1 MKFPIVFLASFS
13 LVFMLCSCSS
23 FEVTKDLSQAL
34 GDVERG
40 IVYHDRAYMEKRP
53 MKVPDGMNV
62 GKLGELRFNFGFE
75 RGNKAKPGEE
85 TLNANYLTDN
95 EWNAFKREFENA
107 VAGTKRFPIAQ
118 IHYGLADN
126 ELRKKTRN
134 GLSNTK
140 ELDVSALK
148 EATAIIHIIP
158 MLSQSESL
166 VKKQKTVVNTL
177 KLVCNPLSAEN
188 NSPLDDFQPFSA
200 EIRGTLYQK
209 TDRMG
214 NVVGG
219 FRLYT
224 TEEWEDYHIKLCR
237 ASIVQFFNKMYSMFP
252 TGGAVTKIDEDGQAV
267 LKAGRATGIQPNMEF
282 VIFAMKKGDPDSK
295 PTALYNATVET
306 VGQKSN
312 SVLSIWRKSDR
323 KSAVKIIKLIEKDF
337 EAARDEY
344 DFYACSDGFAQW
356 PDFIDR
362 ITKDK

>member
-1 MKFPIVFLASFS
+1 MKYLITIFVGMCVAMALS
-13 LVFMLCSCSS
+13 SCSS
-23 FEVTKDLSQAL
+23 FEVTRDLSEAL

-40 IVYHDRAYMEKRP
+40 IEYHDRAYMEKKP
-53 MKVPDGMNV
+53 VKVPNGVNV
-62 GKLGELRFNFGFE
+62 SNLGELRFNFGFE
-75 RGNKAKPGEE
+75 RGNQAAPGAEN
-85 TLNANYLTDN
+85 LNVNYLTDN

-118 IHYGLADN
+118 MHYGLADN
-126 ELRKKTRN
+126 ELRKKTKN

-166 VKKQKTVVNTL
+166 VKKEKTQVNTL

-188 NSPLDDFQPFSA
+188 NAPLDDFQPFSA
-200 EIRGTLYQK
+200 EVRGKIYQK
-209 TDRMG
+209 TDKMG

-252 TGGAVTKIDEDGQAV
+252 TGGKIAKIDEDGQAV
-267 LKAGRATGIQPNMEF
+267 LKAGRATGVQPNMEF
-282 VIFAMKKGDPDSK
+282 VIFAMKKGDPDAK
-295 PTALYNATVET
+295 PVALYNATVET
-306 VGQKSN
+306 VGQKDN
-312 SVLSIWRKSDR
+312 SVLTIWRKTDKASGT
-323 KSAVKIIKLIEKDF
+323 KIISLVEKDF
-337 EAARDEY
+337 DAALDEY

-362 ITKDK
+362 ITEDK